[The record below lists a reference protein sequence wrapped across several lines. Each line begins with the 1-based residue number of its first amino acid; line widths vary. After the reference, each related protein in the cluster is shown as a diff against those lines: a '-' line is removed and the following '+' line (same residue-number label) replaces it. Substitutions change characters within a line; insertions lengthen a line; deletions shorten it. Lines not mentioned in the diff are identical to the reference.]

1 MTRGSQQVLQDNRPS
16 HRRRDVQ
23 TRRAAHTESAAAR
36 KSTARPDPPMLIAH
50 LTDPHIGLDTA
61 TWPDH
66 PGPAEMLR
74 RAFARVRGLDP
85 APEVLLLSGDLT
97 DAGREVDYDTLRALL
112 KQELSAH
119 ADGGPRVLCIPG
131 NHDDPAAAH
140 GVLGELMP
148 VAADAPAGCMCL
160 RVEHG
165 GLHFIGLDTVVPRQ
179 PHGALGAAQLDWLA
193 RALQRAA
200 GLPVIVLLHHPPLVT
215 GIDAMDACGL
225 LQGGAELARLVAAH
239 GGVQLIAA
247 GHMHRPIVGAL
258 GGAPVVVAPSTSHQ
272 LELDLRPGAPL
283 AMRFEPPMIGLYRWT
298 AADGIACHFR
308 AVQDFPGPFLV

>member
-1 MTRGSQQVLQDNRPS
+1 
-16 HRRRDVQ
+16 
-23 TRRAAHTESAAAR
+23 
-36 KSTARPDPPMLIAH
+36 MLIAH

-131 NHDDPAAAH
+131 NHDDPAAARR
-140 GVLGELMP
+140 VLGELMP
-148 VAADAPAGCMCL
+148 VAADAPDGCMCL
-160 RVEHG
+160 HVEHG
-165 GLHFIGLDTVVPRQ
+165 GLHFIGLDTVVARQ

-200 GLPVIVLLHHPPLVT
+200 GQPVIVLLHHPPLVT